1 MSYCEERAKVKRA
14 KEDKPKSPIEQ
25 TKVGFIM
32 NESLETFIDEKDHNK
47 FDIWNVEYA
56 EYAGGEIGT
65 LNEIALQEER
75 V

>member
-1 MSYCEERAKVKRA
+1 
-14 KEDKPKSPIEQ
+14 
-25 TKVGFIM
+25 M
-32 NESLETFIDEKDHNK
+32 NESLETFVDETDFNK

-56 EYAGGEIGT
+56 GGEIST

>member
-32 NESLETFIDEKDHNK
+32 NESLETFIDEKDYNK
-47 FDIWNVEYA
+47 FDIWNV